1 MKLSSQAW
9 QPEIKNNQSKIILK
23 IKIMQKIIFYAV
35 AMLCLFASKVFA
47 QETFETRAKAIA
59 QNIETITKEEKDALK
74 SEVEAVN
81 KLLDNN
87 EITQEQADARKE
99 AYATIRA
106 NNIETKVT
114 AEEAKLTDLVK
125 EKVEGK
131 VSSGNESQQFGI
143 FWKSNRVQ
151 SEDEKQKQD
160 SIYTTR
166 SDRRT
171 TSQLVLATG
180 FNNTVNDGDLGTLN
194 DSDFK
199 FNKSQFYE
207 WGITFNSRLAKNS
220 NLLHAKYGLSL
231 MYNNLRA
238 TDNRSFVVNGDQT
251 YLVENPINLKES
263 RLRNVYLVLPLHLE
277 FDFTKKKIDGD
288 KVYFR
293 SHESFRFGIGGY
305 AGAHLKSKQI
315 LRYEVDDRKVKE
327 RTKGDF
333 NANNFI
339 YGLSAYVGYGQ
350 VSLYAKYDL
359 SPVFKD
365 NTVDQNNV
373 SLGLRFDLN

>member
-1 MKLSSQAW
+1 
-9 QPEIKNNQSKIILK
+9 
-23 IKIMQKIIFYAV
+23 MQKIIFYAV

-59 QNIETITKEEKDALK
+59 QNIETVTKEEKDALK

-81 KLLDNN
+81 KQLDNG

-106 NNIETKVT
+106 NNIETKVA
-114 AEEAKLTDLVK
+114 AEEAKLTALVK
-125 EKVEGK
+125 EKVDGK
-131 VSSGNESQQFGI
+131 VSSGHESTQFGI
-143 FWKSNRVQ
+143 FWKSNTTK
-151 SEDEKQKQD
+151 SDADKQKQD
-160 SIYTTR
+160 SIYRTR

-171 TSQLVLATG
+171 TSQLVFATG
-180 FNNTVNDGDLGTLN
+180 FNNTINEGDLGTLN

-251 YLVENPINLKES
+251 ELVENPIHLKES
-263 RLRNVYLVLPLHLE
+263 RFRNVYLVLPLHLE

-305 AGAHLKSKQI
+305 AGVNVKSKQI
-315 LRYEVDDRKVKE
+315 LRYEVDDREVKE

-333 NANNFI
+333 NVNNFV

-350 VSLYAKYDL
+350 MSLYAKYDL
-359 SPVFKD
+359 SPLFKD
-365 NTVDQNNV
+365 NVVDQNNV

>member
-1 MKLSSQAW
+1 
-9 QPEIKNNQSKIILK
+9 
-23 IKIMQKIIFYAV
+23 MQKIIFYAV
-35 AMLCLFASKVFA
+35 TLLCLFATKVFA
-47 QETFETRAKAIA
+47 QETFENRAKAIA
-59 QNIETITKEEKDALK
+59 ETIEKVTKDEKEALK

-81 KLLDNN
+81 KQLDNG

-106 NNIETKVT
+106 NNIETKVA

-131 VSSGNESQQFGI
+131 VSSGYETQQFGI
-143 FWKSNRVQ
+143 FWKSNGKNTEAYKKR
-151 SEDEKQKQD
+151 QD
-160 SIYTTR
+160 SIYRTR

-171 TSQLVLATG
+171 TSQLVIAGG
-180 FNNTVNDGDLGTLN
+180 FNNTVNEGDLGTLN

-199 FNKSQFYE
+199 FYQSEFYE

-231 MYNNLRA
+231 MYNNLRP
-238 TDNRSFVVNGDQT
+238 TDNRKFVVNGDQT
-251 YLVENPINLKES
+251 ELVENPIHLKES
-263 RLRNVYLVLPLHLE
+263 RFRNVYLVLPLHLE

-315 LRYEVDDRKVKE
+315 LKYEVDDQKVKE

-350 VSLYAKYDL
+350 ISLYAKYDL

-365 NTVDQNNV
+365 NAIDQNNV
-373 SLGLRFDLN
+373 SLGIRFDLN

>member
-1 MKLSSQAW
+1 
-9 QPEIKNNQSKIILK
+9 
-23 IKIMQKIIFYAV
+23 MQKIIFYAV

-47 QETFETRAKAIA
+47 QETFESRARIIA
-59 QNIETITKEEKDALK
+59 ERIETITKEEKDALK
-74 SEVEAVN
+74 SEVETVN
-81 KLLDNN
+81 KQLDNS
-87 EITQEQADARKE
+87 EITQEQADAKKE

-106 NNIETKVT
+106 NNIEIKVA

-131 VSSGNESQQFGI
+131 VAHDGTGKRFGI
-143 FWKSNRVQ
+143 YWDNSKKKVN
-151 SEDEKQKQD
+151 DTIKQP
-160 SIYTTR
+160 R
-166 SDRRT
+166 NENRT
-171 TSQLVLATG
+171 TTQLVFALGA
-180 FNNTVNDGDLGTLN
+180 NNVIAEGDLGTLN

-199 FNKSQFYE
+199 FAGSHFYE
-207 WGITFNSRLAKNS
+207 WGITFNTRLAKNN

-251 YLVENPINLKES
+251 HLVENPIHLKES
-263 RLRNVYLVLPLHLE
+263 RFRNVYLVLPLHLE
-277 FDFTKKKIDGD
+277 FDFTDKKIIDD
-288 KVYFR
+288 KTYFR

-305 AGAHLKSKQI
+305 AGVNVKSKQI
-315 LRYEVDDRKVKE
+315 LRYEDDGRDVKE

-350 VSLYAKYDL
+350 ISLYAKYDL
-359 SPVFKD
+359 SPIFKD
-365 NTVDQNNV
+365 NAIDQNNV

>member
-1 MKLSSQAW
+1 MNQSNLLW
-9 QPEIKNNQSKIILK
+9 QPEIKNNQSTNILK
-23 IKIMQKIIFYAV
+23 SPIMQKIIFYAV

-47 QETFETRAKAIA
+47 QETFESRARIIA
-59 QNIETITKEEKDALK
+59 ERIETITKEEKDALK
-74 SEVEAVN
+74 SEVETVN
-81 KLLDNN
+81 KQLDNS
-87 EITQEQADARKE
+87 EITQEQADAKKE

-106 NNIETKVT
+106 NNIEIKVA

-131 VSSGNESQQFGI
+131 VAHDGTGKRFGI
-143 FWKSNRVQ
+143 YWDNSKKKVS
-151 SEDEKQKQD
+151 DTIKQP
-160 SIYTTR
+160 R
-166 SDRRT
+166 NENRT
-171 TSQLVLATG
+171 TTQLVFALGA
-180 FNNTVNDGDLGTLN
+180 NNVIAEGDLGTLN

-199 FNKSQFYE
+199 FAGSHFYE
-207 WGITFNSRLAKNS
+207 WGITFNTRLAKNN

-251 YLVENPINLKES
+251 ELVENPIHLKES
-263 RLRNVYLVLPLHLE
+263 RFRNVYLVLPLHLE
-277 FDFTKKKIDGD
+277 FDFTDKKIIDD
-288 KVYFR
+288 KTYFR

-305 AGAHLKSKQI
+305 AGVNVKSKQI
-315 LRYEVDDRKVKE
+315 LRYEDDGRDVKE

-350 VSLYAKYDL
+350 ISLYAKYDL
-359 SPVFKD
+359 SPIFKD
-365 NTVDQNNV
+365 NAIEQNNV
-373 SLGLRFDLN
+373 SVGLRFDLN

>member
-1 MKLSSQAW
+1 MH
-9 QPEIKNNQSKIILK
+9 
-23 IKIMQKIIFYAV
+23 KIIFFAS
-35 AMLCLFASKVFA
+35 ALLCLFASKTFA
-47 QETFETRAKAIA
+47 QETFEQRAKVIA
-59 QNIETITKEEKDALK
+59 ERIETITKEEKDALK
-74 SEVEAVN
+74 SEVETVN
-81 KLLDNN
+81 QQL
-87 EITQEQADARKE
+87 ESGQITQAQADETKSKLADARAKS
-99 AYATIRA
+99 
-106 NNIETKVT
+106 IEYRVGI
-114 AEEAKLTDLVK
+114 EESKLTDLVK

-131 VSSGNESQQFGI
+131 VSSDSDGRQFGF
-143 FWKSNRVQ
+143 FWKSSGKNTEANKKRM
-151 SEDEKQKQD
+151 D
-160 SIYTTR
+160 SLNLYR

-171 TSQLVLATG
+171 TSQLVFATG
-180 FNNTVNDGDLGTLN
+180 FNNTVNEGDLGTLN

-238 TDNRSFVVNGDQT
+238 TENRSFVVNGDQT
-251 YLVENPINLKES
+251 DLVENPIHLKES
-263 RLRNVYLVLPLHLE
+263 RFRNVYLVLPLHLE
-277 FDFTKKKIDGD
+277 FDFTKKKVDGD
-288 KVYFR
+288 KTYFR

-305 AGAHLKSKQI
+305 AGVNVKSKQI
-315 LRYEVDDRKVKE
+315 LRYEVDGHKVKE

-333 NANNFI
+333 NVNNFV

-359 SPVFKD
+359 SPIFKD
-365 NTVDQNNV
+365 NTIDQNNV